1 MDKGRGGGERC
12 IQYHVTA
19 CLVANLRVATA
30 ASGGQQGSR
39 CGRVDLRPVL
49 AKDGRHELLL
59 APVRHL
65 VEALLTSLLAIALG
79 TAQGKAVKYSCLR
92 QLSAI
97 AAVY

>member
-1 MDKGRGGGERC
+1 M
-12 IQYHVTA
+12 
-19 CLVANLRVATA
+19 VATA

-79 TAQGKAVKYSCLR
+79 TAQDNKAATTLAVE
-92 QLSAI
+92 
-97 AAVY
+97 AAVC